1 MKWQRQG
8 TFCSRNL
15 FPFPGK
21 GIEENHQEITQ
32 PTFSIASWL
41 PLLFTKEVYVSP
53 RAHSSWPGDCSGTR
67 EATSLSDILYKF
79 STQFMAKGDGW
90 LDIWRYWTNSLHTTK
105 KYHIGYFCV
114 RVEEQALFQLW
125 IPKTEAYS
133 WHMLSTQYL
142 SIVQVGPPLTFLSIL
157 IHSLESLWLQN

>member
-1 MKWQRQG
+1 
-8 TFCSRNL
+8 
-15 FPFPGK
+15 
-21 GIEENHQEITQ
+21 
-32 PTFSIASWL
+32 
-41 PLLFTKEVYVSP
+41 
-53 RAHSSWPGDCSGTR
+53 
-67 EATSLSDILYKF
+67 
-79 STQFMAKGDGW
+79 MAKGDGW

-157 IHSLESLWLQN
+157 IHSLESLWLQNQPENNAWNPFSNSLLIIHPSDWMAYAFDSTSTLALEVKIHSVHWDHIQGDGSLCAVASQWA